1 VEHERASIS
10 THAIMDKVR
19 EMDLFPV
26 VPEEGRFTA
35 STRLARAME
44 IAYKALSAP
53 ERARPREGFS
63 PTATPAQTLPA
74 TNSSAMSGRPV
85 SASAKAVR

>member
-1 VEHERASIS
+1 MEQERASIS

-19 EMDLFPV
+19 EMGLYPTV
-26 VPEEGRFTA
+26 VAESPFTA

-53 ERARPREGFS
+53 QTNV
-63 PTATPAQTLPA
+63 PTT
-74 TNSSAMSGRPV
+74 R
-85 SASAKAVR
+85 

>member
-1 VEHERASIS
+1 MDHERASIS

-19 EMDLFPV
+19 EMGLYPIV
-26 VPEEGRFTA
+26 VAESRFTA

-53 ERARPREGFS
+53 
-63 PTATPAQTLPA
+63 QK
-74 TNSSAMSGRPV
+74 SA
-85 SASAKAVR
+85 